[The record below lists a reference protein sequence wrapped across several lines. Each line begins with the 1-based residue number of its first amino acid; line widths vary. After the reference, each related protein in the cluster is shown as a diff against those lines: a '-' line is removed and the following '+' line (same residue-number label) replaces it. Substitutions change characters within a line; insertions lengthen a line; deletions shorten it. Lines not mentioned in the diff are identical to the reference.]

1 MHAHSRNN
9 HHPSGPGGFA
19 AGQQGMTQR
28 QGLGQAPGPGLG
40 KGQGH
45 ASTMGS
51 SYQQQ
56 YLQPQ
61 QDQQHQVSDEL
72 IFVTIF
78 KTHTSTLSQIKSMS
92 LLSSN
97 NVNPTFHCCTVNLT
111 LTLLLHFH
119 LFQTQKHHY
128 QDYHDEYA
136 NQHRQYRSA
145 PVSHSYSSSSYSQP
159 KINVSTQRRR

>member
-19 AGQQGMTQR
+19 AGQQGMTHR
-28 QGLGQAPGPGLG
+28 QGLAQASGPGLG

-45 ASTMGS
+45 ATTMGS

-72 IFVTIF
+72 IVVTIF
-78 KTHTSTLSQIKSMS
+78 KTHTSTHSHLTSISS

-97 NVNPTFHCCTVNLT
+97 ANLNFHCCTVNLT
-111 LTLLLHFH
+111 
-119 LFQTQKHHY
+119 
-128 QDYHDEYA
+128 
-136 NQHRQYRSA
+136 
-145 PVSHSYSSSSYSQP
+145 P
-159 KINVSTQRRR
+159 